1 MCYRQPLLHVL
12 DQTYVDLCAKCLEGE
27 QCCKL
32 QAENGSLWA
41 SGAAA
46 HVVWHVKVQF
56 SFIKN
61 VQTLNNFAIPSS
73 SVCSLCIHQRLMPT
87 SLEREW
93 HWSVVLTEVTAGICM
108 DCIYLVLWC
117 RNVKGTSLISLFLV
131 SCTTCTFVLGGVLC
145 QISRFN
151 QGIRQER

>member
-1 MCYRQPLLHVL
+1 MCYGQPLLHVL
-12 DQTYVDLCAKCLEGE
+12 DQTYVDLCAKCLEGA

-41 SGAAA
+41 SGVAA

-73 SVCSLCIHQRLMPT
+73 SVCGLCIHQRLMPK
-87 SLEREW
+87 SLERQW
-93 HWSVVLTEVTAGICM
+93 RGSVVLTEVTAGILLRLHLLCSLVQKCQRHVPYFIISWFM
-108 DCIYLVLWC
+108 HYLRIRVGGRVILIVLSSTQL
-117 RNVKGTSLISLFLV
+117 RK
-131 SCTTCTFVLGGVLC
+131 
-145 QISRFN
+145 
-151 QGIRQER
+151 